1 MSNLRVFKI
10 SKKESKFGCT
20 NQRTTR
26 SGYVDTTPNLQ
37 IVLKTPQK
45 FLLNSSHKKIL
56 AKFSYSKKSGNRK
69 FQTLKNPSI
78 IPVI

>member
-20 NQRTTR
+20 NERTTR

-45 FLLNSSHKKIL
+45 FLLNSSHTEKYL
-56 AKFSYSKKSGNRK
+56 PNFP
-69 FQTLKNPSI
+69 TLKNPGI
-78 IPVI
+78 ENFKP